1 MIIEYETSKYV
12 KEYKKLEI
20 EDTKNIFLKGR
31 NIYDNLPTY
40 FGIWV
45 NNGAL
50 SIVTI
55 ISYRT
60 ITYAHY
66 LNPNISTK
74 CDIQEYLR
82 NSDEVEIIE
91 KDEFKEQI
99 NHIRLIMEI

>member
-55 ISYRT
+55 ISYRN
-60 ITYAHY
+60 ISYEHW
-66 LNPNISTK
+66 LNPNGYPESNIRTR
-74 CDIQEYLR
+74 I
-82 NSDEVEIIE
+82 
-91 KDEFKEQI
+91 FKK
-99 NHIRLIMEI
+99 